1 MIDLALTP
9 AEREAYEAALGA
21 GIGVGR
27 RSRARLEVFDRDEN
41 SLGALGGRLTGGA
54 VQVDSKAETRRS
66 LRIAL
71 VDERRLLRFEPDS
84 PTGGSVYADNFIAA
98 SRGAYIPR
106 DIAREFELEP
116 FWVDVPVF
124 YGPVTLFER
133 QGAEAVL
140 EAKGKES
147 LGLAPHY
154 AGRSFPVRKG
164 TRTDDA
170 IKLAARRMGETKF
183 LLPDM
188 PHRVKRTRSVGPKSE
203 LWKVIRGGEETA
215 KGKQL
220 PGLIASGGADM
231 EPYYNAR
238 GQLTARRRGGSSRFT
253 FREGVHIEGE
263 PRLIYDIA
271 EFRNTVDIAGG
282 KKKGK
287 PRAHARVSLPD
298 SHPLSPK
305 SLARNGEPRFII
317 EWLDID
323 GLKTDGECER
333 RAKSELT
340 RLSREGVSAAFDSLV
355 IPHLEEDDEITLE
368 VADYSVSFP
377 LEAMTI
383 PLTATETMA
392 VNATKRVN
400 R

>member
-1 MIDLALTP
+1 MLSLPLTP
-9 AEREAYEAALGA
+9 AERNAFEAALRTSHRMR
-21 GIGVGR
+21 VK
-27 RSRARLEVFDRDEN
+27 LELFDRNEE
-41 SLGALGGRLTGGA
+41 SMGALGGKITAGA
-54 VQVDSKAETRRS
+54 VQVASKDEVRRS
-66 LRIAL
+66 LRITL
-71 VDERRLLRFEPDS
+71 LDERRTIRFEPDS
-84 PTGGSVYADNFIAA
+84 PSEGSVHADNFISAKYGVGVPDTVA
-98 SRGAYIPR
+98 R
-106 DIAREFELEP
+106 DFGLEA

-124 YGPVTLFER
+124 FGGVTLFER
-133 QGAEAVL
+133 EGPVAEV
-140 EAKGKES
+140 ECQGKEA
-147 LGLAPHY
+147 LMLPPHY
-154 AGRSFPVRKG
+154 VGRGYTIGKG

-170 IKLAARRMGETKF
+170 IRKVGAHAGETRF
-183 LLPDM
+183 DLPDM
-188 PHRVKRTRSVGPKSE
+188 PKRLNRSRGVGPKSSG
-203 LWKVIRGGEETA
+203 WKVIRGGEETA